1 MNLEQLL
8 AAIEE
13 DASRE
18 SATLFADLAAEYLA
32 AARNDE
38 APVSEWEEPSE
49 TAKRFDEP
57 LPNGG
62 EALARVAARVRDR
75 VVRGANW
82 LAHPMAMGH
91 QVSPPLPASIWA
103 DTVISALN
111 NSLAVREM
119 SPTITHVERR
129 VIRWMCQAIGLGAG
143 SGGTFTSGGTEATLT
158 ALLAARARMLPNA
171 WEEGVS
177 APLPVVLCG
186 AHAHYAVSRAI
197 GILGLGVRQLVMV
210 PASNYKMDV
219 RALGERL
226 AALRAEGR
234 RVLAVVGTAGHTA
247 TGAFDDFVALADLCA
262 EYDAWFHV
270 DGAHGASASLSRAQR
285 HRLRGIDRVD
295 SLAWDPHK
303 MMLTPLASGMLLV
316 LDERSLER
324 AFAQKAP
331 YLFHAT
337 DEGVS
342 PDIGVRSLQCSRR
355 GDALKVWVA
364 LQRYGAD
371 GIGTLY
377 DHLCALASALHA
389 RLEAHPRFRVLH
401 EPDSNILCFQYVG
414 DGACDAATVDAL
426 NLELRTRYNRSGV
439 GWITTTMLEGER
451 VLRVTIMNPRTTE
464 RHLERMVTVLAQ
476 IGDELMR
483 VSATALS

>member
-1 MNLEQLL
+1 MNLDQLL

-13 DASRE
+13 DASRG
-18 SATLFADLAAEYLA
+18 SAALFSGIVADYLA
-32 AARNDE
+32 AAGKDDV
-38 APVSEWEEPSE
+38 PVSPWEEPRE
-49 TAKRFDEP
+49 TAARYDEA

-62 EALARVAARVRDR
+62 QPLETVAAFVRDR
-75 VVRGANW
+75 VIQGANW

-91 QVSPPLPASIWA
+91 QVSPPVPASIWTDA
-103 DTVISALN
+103 IISALN

-119 SPTITHVERR
+119 SPTLTHVERR
-129 VIRWMCQAIGLGAG
+129 VVRWMCDAIGLGAG

-158 ALLAARARMLPNA
+158 ALLAARAACLPNA
-171 WEEGVS
+171 WEEGMGGE
-177 APLPVVLCG
+177 LPVVLCG
-186 AHAHYAVSRAI
+186 AHAHYAVSRAAGVI
-197 GILGLGVRQLVMV
+197 GLGVRQLVAV
-210 PASNYKMDV
+210 PSTNYRMDV
-219 RALGERL
+219 RALGRRMR
-226 AALRAEGR
+226 ALRAEGR
-234 RVLAVVGTAGHTA
+234 TILAVVGTAGHTA
-247 TGAFDDFVALADLCA
+247 TGAFDDFGALADLCA
-262 EYDAWFHV
+262 AHKTWLHV
-270 DGAHGASASLSRAQR
+270 DGAHGASAIFSSAHR

-303 MMLTPLASGMLLV
+303 MMLTPLASGMILV
-316 LDERSLER
+316 RDERSLER

-371 GIGTLY
+371 GLALLY

-401 EPDSNILCFQYVG
+401 TPESNILCFRFVD
-414 DGACDAATVDAL
+414 DGTLTPEALDAL
-426 NLELRTRYNRSGV
+426 NLELRTTYNRSGI

-464 RHLERMVTVLAQ
+464 GHLERMVNHLDAM
-476 IGDELMR
+476 GRELVR
-483 VSATALS
+483 QR